1 MSKTPSTGSALRRA
15 APALVICLL
24 GIGMR
29 LWLARNFPAGVD
41 LASYDSVVGILR
53 AGRPLY
59 ESTHLYNYS
68 PLWSWTLL
76 GLRNAAEHLGIA
88 PEFLIRIFLT
98 IGDIAC
104 AALLF
109 RLARRRGA
117 ASPWTVSAL
126 FLGNPVLI
134 WIGAS
139 QGQFDVLVVSFLLFA
154 ILATPEE
161 PRGGRRAAGE
171 WIPMLLLGLSMAWKQ
186 VTVFHPLLW
195 RKRIRRPLLLVAYA
209 VPAMAFLPYARQWR
223 AIVRN
228 VLLYR
233 SVPASYG
240 FSELVL
246 FDRRWAAPVAAAA
259 LAGAAAC
266 AFTGAGR
273 DLARGSLRIFLV
285 LLLLTPGIG
294 GQYLFWPLALGCLF
308 PSAGLWMT
316 TAAASLWIA
325 GDRLAIAGTARFG
338 GHLVWLA
345 IAFWLVRELAAAG
358 IWPPRADPAKRGPE
372 GPVARL
378 VPRDS
383 KNAPL
388 ETGQAR

>member
-1 MSKTPSTGSALRRA
+1 MSETPSTGVALRRA
-15 APALVICLL
+15 APAFLICLL
-24 GIGMR
+24 GIGIR
-29 LWLARNFPAGVD
+29 LWLAQNFPAGVD

-68 PLWSWTLL
+68 PLWSWALL
-76 GLRNAAEHLGIA
+76 GLRKAAEDLGVA

-98 IGDIAC
+98 ICDLAC

-109 RLARRRGA
+109 RLARRRGSA
-117 ASPWTVSAL
+117 FPWTVSAL

-134 WIGAS
+134 WIGAA

-154 ILATPEE
+154 ILATSEE
-161 PRGGRRAAGE
+161 SQGTPHLAGGWR
-171 WIPMLLLGLSMAWKQ
+171 PMLLLGVSMAWKQ

-195 RKRIRRPLLLVAYA
+195 RNRIRRPLLLVAYA
-209 VPAMAFLPYARQWR
+209 VPAVAFLPYARQWR
-223 AIVRN
+223 AIARN
-228 VLLYR
+228 VLFYR

-266 AFTGAGR
+266 ALTGAGR

-285 LLLLTPGIG
+285 LLLLAPGIG
-294 GQYLFWPLALGCLF
+294 GQYLFWPLTLGCLF
-308 PSAGLWMT
+308 PSPGFWMT
-316 TAAASLWIA
+316 TAAASLWIL
-325 GDRLAIAGTARFG
+325 GDRLSIEGTARFG

-358 IWPPRADPAKRGPE
+358 IWPRRADPANRGTG
-372 GPVARL
+372 GPVAR
-378 VPRDS
+378 VVSRDS
-383 KNAPL
+383 KEVPL
-388 ETGQAR
+388 ETGHAR